1 MHQNGRRT
9 RTASKDLGAGMT
21 YGRAKGDGAPFCGTV
36 FRLYA
41 NRTQAAQME
50 AMFALVDEAYDELLA
65 YCVRR
70 RRGGYKHPAEK
81 YMEKAI
87 ERGDLLG
94 AAKYDGLPS
103 DVRDYA
109 LHAVLQALDARP
121 LDEPPV
127 PRTERSDR
135 YRGSYTGKPSGSAF
149 VADPRHVVL
158 PYVDGLVKARVSREV
173 GYVYSVT
180 VRREPDGKYYASA
193 LSRRPVQRQAPSSRF
208 HPSPCCAVL
217 RSKTERS
224 STPRKSRRP

>member
-1 MHQNGRRT
+1 M
-9 RTASKDLGAGMT
+9 A
-21 YGRAKGDGAPFCGTV
+21 YGKAKGDGAPFCGTV
-36 FRLYA
+36 FRLYP

-65 YCVRR
+65 YCVR

-127 PRTERSDR
+127 PRTYPAR
-135 YRGSYTGKPSGSAF
+135 RGRTATGGPTPANRPGAPSWRTPGTSYCPTWTAW
-149 VADPRHVVL
+149 
-158 PYVDGLVKARVSREV
+158 
-173 GYVYSVT
+173 
-180 VRREPDGKYYASA
+180 
-193 LSRRPVQRQAPSSRF
+193 SRRG
-208 HPSPCCAVL
+208 
-217 RSKTERS
+217 
-224 STPRKSRRP
+224 

>member
-1 MHQNGRRT
+1 
-9 RTASKDLGAGMT
+9 
-21 YGRAKGDGAPFCGTV
+21 
-36 FRLYA
+36 
-41 NRTQAAQME
+41 ME

-193 LSRRPVQRQAPSSRF
+193 LSRRPVRRQAPSSRF